1 MTSLNDNHKAKLLAA
16 FQYLDE
22 LLGESLDKLDRSEG
36 FLFPPWLPDVSPV
49 QRKLLGDY
57 LAQLRHAMRRF
68 LDAQE
73 MAAGRPRTGAAWALR
88 TVLSFAQ
95 TTLDELRPKYLRGY
109 GELSAEGE
117 QAISVLLAGLGA
129 ILKEMDACLA
139 PQGDAD
145 IGARLARL
153 GEDSHE
159 TELLREIAEIVARYG
174 LVEFR
179 PTLLWLL
186 ERMEEPCLEVAFFG
200 RVSSGKSS
208 LINWLLEA
216 DVLPTGVTPVTTVPT
231 RIVAGKTPQ
240 ATIHFTGEKPVAIE
254 LARLHEFVSEQ
265 GNPDNAKK
273 VARVTVEF
281 PSRRLHQGVC
291 LVDTPG
297 LGSLATVGAA
307 QTLSYLPRCD
317 VAVLLVDAAAG
328 LGAEDIAV
336 ARSLQAAGADVL
348 AALSRA
354 DLLAAA
360 DQGTMLGYL
369 RAKFHDKLA
378 ADVPVW
384 PVSVLG
390 ESRVLAGRW
399 MEEALAPRLNRQREL
414 AAASMRRKIGGLRAA
429 VMATL
434 EQLAAAPRQRGHD
447 GEQAET
453 ERETGAARA
462 AIETARSAVRNWSDK
477 RRERLDALLDAAALL
492 VAQGWANHGSAAAL
506 PDAVAATLS
515 SAIRDW
521 ASGLAAELAG
531 VHSGIAQSLATL
543 ERLLPET
550 KILSELPRPSGQ
562 PLFDVSGAMRGL
574 ALQRSLVASLGSSA
588 RQHLAREQ
596 LRQQLAAPLEQALSF
611 YEHALQTWG
620 MDYLAQLERAF
631 SAAVSPVEA
640 GLHTADRMRD
650 AEMLARDIARLVKLR
665 DLAIDQ

>member
-1 MTSLNDNHKAKLLAA
+1 VTTLNDNHKAKLLASL
-16 FQYLDE
+16 QYLDE
-22 LLGESLDKLDRSEG
+22 LLGTSLDKLERSDH
-36 FLFPPWLPDVSPV
+36 FLFPPYVADVSPE
-49 QRKLLGDY
+49 QHKLLGDY
-57 LAQLRHAMRRF
+57 LAQLRQAMRRF

-73 MAAGRPRTGAAWALR
+73 MSPAHRRIGAAWALHV
-88 TVLSFAQ
+88 TLTSAQ
-95 TTLDELRPKYLRGY
+95 VALDELRPDKLRGY

-117 QAISVLLAGLGA
+117 QEIAALLAGLRA
-129 ILKEMDACLA
+129 ILVQMDACLV

-145 IGARLARL
+145 IGARLSRL
-153 GEDSHE
+153 GTTSREAE
-159 TELLREIAEIVARYG
+159 RLRAIAEIAARYG

-186 ERMEEPCLEVAFFG
+186 ERMEEPGLEVAFFG

-240 ATIHFTGEKPVAIE
+240 AHIHFTGKQPATIE
-254 LARLHEFVSEQ
+254 LARLREFVSEQ

-297 LGSLATVGAA
+297 LGSLATAGAA

-336 ARSLQAAGADVL
+336 ARSLQSAGADTMAV
-348 AALSRA
+348 LSRA

-360 DQGTMLGYL
+360 DRETMLDYL
-369 RAKFHDKLA
+369 RAKFHDKLGTV
-378 ADVPVW
+378 VPVW

-390 ESRVLAGRW
+390 ESRALAERW
-399 MEEALAPRLNRQREL
+399 MEEALVPRLNRQREL
-414 AAASMRRKIGGLRAA
+414 AAASMRRKTDGLRDA
-429 VMATL
+429 VTTTL

-447 GEQAET
+447 AEHAAV

-462 AIETARSAVRNWSDK
+462 AIEAARSAVRHWGDK
-477 RRERLDALLDAAALL
+477 RRERVDAWLAAAAEA
-492 VAQGWANHGSAAAL
+492 VAQGWAASATALPEAVAAAL
-506 PDAVAATLS
+506 D
-515 SAIRDW
+515 SAMRDW
-521 ASGLAAELAG
+521 TDGLADELAA
-531 VHSGIAQSLATL
+531 VHAGIAQSLATL
-543 ERLLPET
+543 ERSLPEARM
-550 KILSELPRPSGQ
+550 LSELPRPSGQ
-562 PLFDVSGAMRGL
+562 PLFDVSGLMRGMV
-574 ALQRSLVASLGSSA
+574 LQRGIIGMLGSGA

-596 LRQQLAAPLEQALSF
+596 LQQQLAAPLEQALSF
-611 YEHALQTWG
+611 HEHALRAWG

-631 SAAVSPVEA
+631 SAAASPVEA
-640 GLHTADRMRD
+640 GLRTADKMQD
-650 AEMLARDIARLVKLR
+650 TAALARDIAQLKS
-665 DLAIDQ
+665 A